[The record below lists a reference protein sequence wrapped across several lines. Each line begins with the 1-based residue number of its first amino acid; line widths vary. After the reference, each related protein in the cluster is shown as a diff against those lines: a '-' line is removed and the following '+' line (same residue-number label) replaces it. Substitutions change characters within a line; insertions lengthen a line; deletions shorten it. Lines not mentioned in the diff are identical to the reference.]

1 MTENNQLLILEKP
14 KILSVNY
21 EIERKKSDVVL
32 KLAKEID
39 LTNPN
44 GILSFGAKPSEE
56 IAKIADKILKDT
68 KEVKNEEASN
78 LLINLTKV
86 MDKVKIDD
94 FEKEPKKTNAINN
107 AINKFFGKVQD
118 VFAKYDSIEKNI
130 DKITTELIKYKT
142 DIDKG
147 QLQLTELYKVVD
159 NTSVELVDYIYAL
172 DIIEEKI
179 KDQIEDIKNTENVLT
194 EDKNNQISKFQSVLD
209 RISQKKED
217 LHTTRT
223 VSLQTMPMLD
233 MMANND
239 YNLSRKIYS
248 SLITTLPIFKEAI
261 AIAVNL
267 KRQRVISRT
276 MKKVDEKTNELLLR
290 NARNV
295 AQNSVEIAQQSN
307 SSSIDIETLK
317 TNFEVIK
324 KGIEDTKAIQNEA
337 RSKREN
343 NIKEL
348 ENLNKKM
355 NELKF

>member
-14 KILSVNY
+14 KILSTNY
-21 EIERKKSDVVL
+21 EIERKRSDVVL

-44 GILSFGAKPSEE
+44 GILAFGSKPSEE
-56 IAKIADKILKDT
+56 IAKIADKILQNT

-94 FEKEPKKTNAINN
+94 FEKEPKKPSFV
-107 AINKFFGKVQD
+107 NKIFGKVQD

-147 QLQLTELYKVVD
+147 QLQLAELYKVVD

-172 DIIEEKI
+172 DIIEEKL
-179 KDQIEDIKNTENVLT
+179 KVQIEEIQNTENILT
-194 EDKNNQISKFQSVLD
+194 EDKNNQLSKLQTILD

-276 MKKVDEKTNELLLR
+276 MKKVDEKTNELLSR

-295 AQNSVEIAQQSN
+295 AQNSVEIAKQSN

-324 KGIEDTKAIQNEA
+324 QGIEDTKAIQNEA

>member
-1 MTENNQLLILEKP
+1 MAENNQLLVLEKP
-14 KILSVNY
+14 KILSANY
-21 EIERKKSDVVL
+21 EEERKKSDVVL
-32 KLAKEID
+32 KLVKEID

-94 FEKEPKKTNAINN
+94 FEKEPPKPSF
-107 AINKFFGKVQD
+107 INKIFGKVQD

-179 KDQIEDIKNTENVLT
+179 KAQIEEIKNTENVLT
-194 EDKNNQISKFQSVLD
+194 EDKNNQLSKLQAILD
-209 RISQKKED
+209 RILQKKED

-261 AIAVNL
+261 VIAVNL

-295 AQNSVEIAQQSN
+295 AQNSVEIAKQSN

-324 KGIEDTKAIQNEA
+324 QGIEDTKAIQNEA

-355 NELKF
+355 NKLKF

>member
-1 MTENNQLLILEKP
+1 MAENNKLLVLEKP
-14 KILSVNY
+14 KILSANY
-21 EIERKKSDVVL
+21 EEERKKSDVVL
-32 KLAKEID
+32 KLVKEID

-94 FEKEPKKTNAINN
+94 FEKEPPKPSF
-107 AINKFFGKVQD
+107 INKIFGKVQD

-147 QLQLTELYKVVD
+147 QLQLTELYKTVD

-179 KDQIEDIKNTENVLT
+179 KDQIKDIKNTENVLT

-239 YNLSRKIYS
+239 YNLSRKIYT

-261 AIAVNL
+261 VIAINL

-276 MKKVDEKTNELLLR
+276 MKKVDEKTNELLFFF
-290 NARNV
+290 
-295 AQNSVEIAQQSN
+295 SP
-307 SSSIDIETLK
+307 SIDLYFIIL
-317 TNFEVIK
+317 NLDK
-324 KGIEDTKAIQNEA
+324 KSGF
-337 RSKREN
+337 
-343 NIKEL
+343 L
-348 ENLNKKM
+348 L
-355 NELKF
+355 

>member
-1 MTENNQLLILEKP
+1 MVENNQLLILEKP
-14 KILSVNY
+14 KILSANY

-44 GILSFGAKPSEE
+44 GILAFGAKPSEE
-56 IAKIADKILKDT
+56 IAKIADKILQNT

-78 LLINLTKV
+78 LLINLTKI

-94 FEKEPKKTNAINN
+94 FEKEPPKPSFV
-107 AINKFFGKVQD
+107 NKIFGKVQD

-147 QLQLTELYKVVD
+147 QLQLAELYKVVD

-172 DIIEEKI
+172 DIIEEKL
-179 KDQIEDIKNTENVLT
+179 KVQIEEVQNTENILT
-194 EDKNNQISKFQSVLD
+194 EDKNNQLSKLQTILD

-276 MKKVDEKTNELLLR
+276 MKKVDEKTNELLSR

-295 AQNSVEIAQQSN
+295 AQNSVEIAKQSN

-324 KGIEDTKAIQNEA
+324 QGIEDTKAIQNEA